1 VEEAHAAR
9 RHLHH
14 HARASNRARI
24 FAVFAPLVSGRARL
38 GTCHISK
45 RHLEYHTSR
54 DMTPPE
60 ARSPTLTS

>member
-1 VEEAHAAR
+1 VEERLRPGATSTTTP
-9 RHLHH
+9 
-14 HARASNRARI
+14 RASDRARI

-54 DMTPPE
+54 DTP
-60 ARSPTLTS
+60 